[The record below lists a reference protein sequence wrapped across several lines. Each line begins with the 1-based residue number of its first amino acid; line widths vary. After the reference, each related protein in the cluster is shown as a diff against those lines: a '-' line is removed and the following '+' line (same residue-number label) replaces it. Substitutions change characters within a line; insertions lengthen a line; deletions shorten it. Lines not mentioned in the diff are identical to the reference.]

1 MFLIQILEGLGA
13 HARLMVS
20 LYPTLMAHS
29 KEDQD
34 DEVCS
39 NSIYALGILAA
50 NALPEMLR
58 YGQLSK
64 SVVGLSLHAWFVL
77 R

>member
-1 MFLIQILEGLGA
+1 MLNLPKFDSIPVVQILEGLGA

-20 LYPTLMAHS
+20 LYPTLLTYS

-39 NSIYALGILAA
+39 NSVYALGILAA

-58 YGQLSK
+58 CARYM
-64 SVVGLSLHAWFVL
+64 L
-77 R
+77 RN

>member
-1 MFLIQILEGLGA
+1 MAGENCDFPINLPSLSLQILEGLGQ
-13 HARLMVS
+13 HARLMIS
-20 LYPTLMAHS
+20 LYPTLLTYS

-39 NSIYALGILAA
+39 NSVYALGILAA
-50 NALPEMLR
+50 NALPEMR
-58 YGQLSK
+58 
-64 SVVGLSLHAWFVL
+64 

>member
-1 MFLIQILEGLGA
+1 
-13 HARLMVS
+13 MVS
-20 LYPTLMAHS
+20 LYPTLLTYS

-39 NSIYALGILAA
+39 NSVYALGILAA

-58 YGQLSK
+58 CEVHSE
-64 SVVGLSLHAWFVL
+64 
-77 R
+77 